1 MICII
6 LYSSGST
13 RGRSVSP
20 KAEIKTTKLLS
31 RESSMPVSSLLVKKS
46 MEENN
51 NKTASSLKKSEENK
65 IKDREEETGLAVNK
79 TKSPSQRRP
88 ISRERVDKAQEPIK

>member
-1 MICII
+1 
-6 LYSSGST
+6 
-13 RGRSVSP
+13 
-20 KAEIKTTKLLS
+20 
-31 RESSMPVSSLLVKKS
+31 

-65 IKDREEETGLAVNK
+65 NRGEETGLAVNK

-88 ISRERVDKAQEPIK
+88 ISRERVDKAQEPMN

>member
-1 MICII
+1 
-6 LYSSGST
+6 
-13 RGRSVSP
+13 
-20 KAEIKTTKLLS
+20 
-31 RESSMPVSSLLVKKS
+31 

-65 IKDREEETGLAVNK
+65 IKDHEEVTGLAVNK

>member
-1 MICII
+1 MITYNII
-6 LYSSGST
+6 SNYSGST

-20 KAEIKTTKLLS
+20 KAEIKTTKILS

-51 NKTASSLKKSEENK
+51 NKTASSLKKSEEK
-65 IKDREEETGLAVNK
+65 REEEIGLAVNK

-88 ISRERVDKAQEPIK
+88 ISRERVDKAQEPIN

>member
-1 MICII
+1 MFKYDII

-31 RESSMPVSSLLVKKS
+31 RESSMPASSLLVKKS

-51 NKTASSLKKSEENK
+51 NKTASSLKKSEEN
-65 IKDREEETGLAVNK
+65 REEEKGLAVNK

-88 ISRERVDKAQEPIK
+88 ISRERVDKAQEPMN